1 MLNERETILAL
12 EEAMRNNRRFWER
25 QGYDEREAFIKALN
39 EVAEM
44 LRFKHYWSMCN
55 TKEEKEEHFNTDSMQ
70 YDPESIFPESKTI
83 KTEPSEEFKRLA
95 NSL

>member
-12 EEAMRNNRRFWER
+12 EEAMRFNRRFWER

-44 LRFKHYWSMCN
+44 TADPSSPFGEKLDVE
-55 TKEEKEEHFNTDSMQ
+55 TKENF
-70 YDPESIFPESKTI
+70 I
-83 KTEPSEEFKRLA
+83 KYREMDLGMRG
-95 NSL
+95 

>member
-25 QGYDEREAFIKALN
+25 QGYDKREAFIKALD

-44 LRFKHYWSMCN
+44 TTDPNSPHGERLDEE
-55 TKEEKEEHFNTDSMQ
+55 TKQMFIRYRTKDLE
-70 YDPESIFPESKTI
+70 
-83 KTEPSEEFKRLA
+83 R
-95 NSL
+95 

>member
-39 EVAEM
+39 EGAEM
-44 LRFKHYWSMCN
+44 TTDPNSPFGEKLDVE
-55 TKEEKEEHFNTDSMQ
+55 TKEKFIGYRYRDLGM
-70 YDPESIFPESKTI
+70 
-83 KTEPSEEFKRLA
+83 
-95 NSL
+95 

>member
-44 LRFKHYWSMCN
+44 TTDPSSPLGEKLDEE
-55 TKEEKEEHFNTDSMQ
+55 TKENF
-70 YDPESIFPESKTI
+70 I
-83 KTEPSEEFKRLA
+83 KYREMDLGMRG
-95 NSL
+95 

>member
-12 EEAMRNNRRFWER
+12 EEAMRNNRRFWEC

-44 LRFKHYWSMCN
+44 TTDPSSPFGEKLDEE
-55 TKEEKEEHFNTDSMQ
+55 TKQKFINYRKKDLG
-70 YDPESIFPESKTI
+70 I
-83 KTEPSEEFKRLA
+83 
-95 NSL
+95 

>member
-44 LRFKHYWSMCN
+44 TTDPSSPFGERLDEE
-55 TKEEKEEHFNTDSMQ
+55 TKEKFIGYRYRDLGM
-70 YDPESIFPESKTI
+70 
-83 KTEPSEEFKRLA
+83 
-95 NSL
+95 

>member
-12 EEAMRNNRRFWER
+12 EEAMRHNRRFWER

-44 LRFKHYWSMCN
+44 TTDPSSPFGEKLDEK
-55 TKEEKEEHFNTDSMQ
+55 TKEAFIRYRKIDLG
-70 YDPESIFPESKTI
+70 I
-83 KTEPSEEFKRLA
+83 
-95 NSL
+95 

>member
-44 LRFKHYWSMCN
+44 TTDPSSPFGERLDEEA
-55 TKEEKEEHFNTDSMQ
+55 KEKYIGYRYGDLGM
-70 YDPESIFPESKTI
+70 
-83 KTEPSEEFKRLA
+83 
-95 NSL
+95 

>member
-1 MLNERETILAL
+1 MLNERETLLAL

-44 LRFKHYWSMCN
+44 QSDPSSPFGEKLDEETKIQFIRFREM
-55 TKEEKEEHFNTDSMQ
+55 DLGM
-70 YDPESIFPESKTI
+70 
-83 KTEPSEEFKRLA
+83 RG
-95 NSL
+95 